1 MILEWKSQVEVRV
14 FSSGRELMENY
25 QPYDAV
31 FLDID
36 MQGMNGIETGKAIRS
51 VDTDVKNCLSD
62 SLPGL
67 CGRSFWSSC
76 ISVSAEACEQIRR
89 L

>member
-1 MILEWKSQVEVRV
+1 MYRIAVCDDDKNIREQVRKMILEWKSQVEVRV

-51 VDTDVKNCLSD
+51 VA
-62 SLPGL
+62 
-67 CGRSFWSSC
+67 
-76 ISVSAEACEQIRR
+76 VS
-89 L
+89 